1 MFNYDEFILESQLN
15 LINEAFVFLSPP
27 LKKILGRID
36 SDISRDIL
44 GMELKDIKDDIT
56 FIDIDKEPGYISFTT
71 TRNAQ
76 ANLSTQ
82 YPERTYDW
90 LHKQLFENPDA
101 SSVLNARDLYNIGKD
116 IWNKSRN
123 PLKIGRLINKLF
135 PSKYSNKDVEDF
147 TNKFKSIIEKT
158 GQKFK
163 IVEGDEIAFWYNRK
177 NYKNLDA
184 GSLGNSCMKS
194 KNSGY
199 FKIYTQNPEVC
210 RMLCLL
216 EDEGDGDKL
225 IARALIWKI
234 EDVKGSVSS
243 PNPEK
248 FEYFLDRQYSIS
260 DDIYIE
266 KMRSYAVEQGWAYK
280 TNNNHHS
287 LSGVTYKSKNLSANL
302 VVSLNSE
309 LSYSFFPYMDTF
321 RRFNPELKKL
331 FNDESEESNEG
342 HYLLNHTDGQ
352 YTLVDEEDE
361 DVRFSEYYD
370 CNIPEDEA
378 VWSDPLEDYL
388 WREQSVRVR
397 IGSRGNRGFY
407 PNDFEDIIYDE
418 WRDESIH
425 IDDSVYSEIYNDSFF
440 SEDAISV
447 VCEVEKNG
455 DCNEELQYIHVD
467 DTDKYISFDKLSGVN
482 DYTPYWLV
490 NLKQLHPSWEN
501 HTAILKKFN
510 GKEIITK
517 HPDGSWH
524 LKRFEITLN
533 KMKNPIQIKRTGQ
546 EDEEDE
552 IYLMEYIDKLDAELL
567 DIEITEETY
576 LYDTI
581 TYIDDLLE
589 CNLFKKLK
597 SIILNYIEK
606 QTTLPS
612 SEFEEIKEERV
623 KIFQK
628 KLEDMKNFSGLK

>member
-1 MFNYDEFILESQLN
+1 MFKYDEFILESQLD

-27 LKKILGRID
+27 LKKVLSKIN
-36 SDISRDIL
+36 SNISRDIL
-44 GMELKDIKDDIT
+44 DMEKKDIKDDIT

-71 TRNAQ
+71 TRNAK
-76 ANLSTQ
+76 ANLSTK

-101 SSVLNARDLYNIGKD
+101 SSTTNARDLYNIGSD

-123 PLKIGRLINKLF
+123 PLRIGRLINKLF

-147 TNKFKSIIEKT
+147 TNKFKSIIEKR

-163 IVEGDEIAFWYNRK
+163 IVEGDEIAYWYNSS
-177 NYKNLDA
+177 NYKDLDS

-234 EDVKGSVSS
+234 ESVEGSVAT

-260 DDIYIE
+260 DDVYIE

-287 LSGVTYKSKNLSANL
+287 LSGVTYKSEKYSIGMI
-302 VVSLNSE
+302 VKLNSE

-321 RRFNPELKKL
+321 KRFDPNLKKL
-331 FNDESEESNEG
+331 FNDEEESNWG

-352 YTLVDEEDE
+352 YTLVDEDEDDE
-361 DVRFSEYYD
+361 DVRFSEYYG
-370 CNIPEDEA
+370 CNIPEDQA

-388 WREQSVRVR
+388 WTEQSVQVR
-397 IGSRGNRGFY
+397 IGNRRNRGFY
-407 PNDFEDIIYDE
+407 PDDYEDIRYDE
-418 WRDESIH
+418 WREEYIH
-425 IDDSVYSEIYNDSFF
+425 VDDSVYSEIYGDSFYE
-440 SEDAISV
+440 EDAISV

-455 DCNEELQYIHVD
+455 DCNEELQYIHSD
-467 DTDKYISFDKLSGVN
+467 DTDKYISFGEINEVWID
-482 DYTPYWLV
+482 
-490 NLKQLHPSWEN
+490 NLMQIHRNWKN
-501 HTAILKKFN
+501 HNGILKKFN
-510 GKEIITK
+510 GEEIITK
-517 HPDGSWH
+517 HSDEGWY
-524 LKRFEITLN
+524 LKRFEIEIN
-533 KMKNPIQIKRTGQ
+533 KMKNPILIKRT
-546 EDEEDE
+546 EEDGGE
-552 IYLMEYIDKLDAELL
+552 IYSMNYIDKLDAELL
-567 DIEITEETY
+567 NIEITEETY

-581 TYIDDLLE
+581 SYIDDLVE

-597 SIILNYIEK
+597 SRIISYIEN

-612 SEFEEIKEERV
+612 DEFKEIKEDKV
-623 KIFQK
+623 KILQK
-628 KLEDMKNFSGLK
+628 KLEDMKNFSIK

>member
-1 MFNYDEFILESQLN
+1 MFKYDEFILESQLD

-27 LKKILGRID
+27 LKKVLSKIN
-36 SDISRDIL
+36 SNISRDIL
-44 GMELKDIKDDIT
+44 DMEKKDIKDDIT

-71 TRNAQ
+71 TRNAK
-76 ANLSTQ
+76 ANLSTK

-101 SSVLNARDLYNIGKD
+101 SSTTNARDLYDIGSD

-123 PLKIGRLINKLF
+123 PLRIGRLINKLF

-147 TNKFKSIIEKT
+147 TNKFKSIIEKR

-163 IVEGDEIAFWYNRK
+163 IVEGDEIAYWYNSS
-177 NYKNLDA
+177 NYKNSDS
-184 GSLGNSCMKS
+184 GSLGNSCMKF

-216 EDEGDGDKL
+216 EDEGDGEKL

-234 EDVKGSVSS
+234 ESVEGSVAT

-260 DDIYIE
+260 DDVYIE

-287 LSGVTYKSKNLSANL
+287 LSGVTYKSEKYSIGMI
-302 VVSLNSE
+302 VKLNSE

-321 RRFNPELKKL
+321 KRFDPNLKKL
-331 FNDESEESNEG
+331 FNDEEESNWG

-352 YTLVDEEDE
+352 YTLVDEDEDDE
-361 DVRFSEYYD
+361 DVRFSEYYG
-370 CNIPEDEA
+370 CNIPEDQA

-388 WREQSVRVR
+388 WTEQSVQVR
-397 IGSRGNRGFY
+397 IGNRRNRGFY
-407 PNDFEDIIYDE
+407 PDDYEDIRYDE
-418 WRDESIH
+418 WREEYIH
-425 IDDSVYSEIYNDSFF
+425 VDDSVYSEIYGDSFYE
-440 SEDAISV
+440 EDAISV

-455 DCNEELQYIHVD
+455 DCNEELQYIHSD
-467 DTDKYISFDKLSGVN
+467 DTDKYISFGEINEVWID
-482 DYTPYWLV
+482 
-490 NLKQLHPSWEN
+490 NLMQIHRNWKN
-501 HTAILKKFN
+501 HNGILKKFN
-510 GKEIITK
+510 GEEIITK
-517 HPDGSWH
+517 HSDEGWY
-524 LKRFEITLN
+524 LKRFEIEIN
-533 KMKNPIQIKRTGQ
+533 KMKNPILIKRT
-546 EDEEDE
+546 EEDGGE
-552 IYLMEYIDKLDAELL
+552 IYSMNYIDKLDAELL
-567 DIEITEETY
+567 NIEITEETC

-581 TYIDDLLE
+581 SYIDDLVE

-597 SIILNYIEK
+597 SRIISYIEN

-612 SEFEEIKEERV
+612 DEFKEIKEDKV
-623 KIFQK
+623 KILQK
-628 KLEDMKNFSGLK
+628 KLEDMKNFSIK